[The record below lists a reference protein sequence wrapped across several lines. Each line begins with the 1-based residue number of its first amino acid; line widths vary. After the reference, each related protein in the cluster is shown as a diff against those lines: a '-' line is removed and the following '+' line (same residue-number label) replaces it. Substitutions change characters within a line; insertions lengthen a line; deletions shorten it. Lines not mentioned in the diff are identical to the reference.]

1 MQIKTT
7 MRHYLIISYLLERPL
22 SKSQEISIG
31 EDVENKKPFFPLLV
45 SWYTMEDSMEV
56 PQEIKT
62 MIELSYD
69 PENPPLAY
77 TQRKQKQDLQ
87 EICALPCPLQHYSQ
101 WPRHGNSL
109 FPLMDEWIWKMWHI
123 HNRPKLGH
131 KKRSSCHLHQHG
143 WTLRTFMPGEI
154 THSGKDK
161 YHMIPLI

>member
-69 PENPPLAY
+69 PENPP
-77 TQRKQKQDLQ
+77 
-87 EICALPCPLQHYSQ
+87 
-101 WPRHGNSL
+101 RHIPKGNKNRISKRYVHSHVHCS
-109 FPLMDEWIWKMWHI
+109 II
-123 HNRPKLGH
+123 HNG
-131 KKRSSCHLHQHG
+131 QD
-143 WTLRTFMPGEI
+143 MEI
-154 THSGKDK
+154 ACFH
-161 YHMIPLI
+161 